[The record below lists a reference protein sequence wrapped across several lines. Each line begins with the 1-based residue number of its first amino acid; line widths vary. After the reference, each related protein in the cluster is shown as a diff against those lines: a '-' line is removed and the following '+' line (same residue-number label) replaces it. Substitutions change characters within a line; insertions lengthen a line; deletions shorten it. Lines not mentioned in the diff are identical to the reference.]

1 MLVYATTCSRKTLAP
16 ILPTI
21 MKRYVLFLLVLFLFE
36 ISFAQDEIRINF
48 DEIKSKVENVNS
60 ESYYPKLL
68 KRFNEFDNT
77 LTVEENALIYYG
89 FSFQEDYLK
98 NQPREEQLIT
108 FAKNNDY
115 ESVVKEALKILKKN
129 PVSLRG
135 NDELA
140 YALYKLGKPESEW
153 KKYQKRF
160 RDIRKVI
167 SLSGNGSSCENAFKV
182 IYVSDEYIMIYDYF
196 EIPKVSRQGLS
207 GLCDRFTNEIGK
219 YYKATEIYFD
229 ASRSMIRHEEIINKK

>member
-1 MLVYATTCSRKTLAP
+1 
-16 ILPTI
+16 